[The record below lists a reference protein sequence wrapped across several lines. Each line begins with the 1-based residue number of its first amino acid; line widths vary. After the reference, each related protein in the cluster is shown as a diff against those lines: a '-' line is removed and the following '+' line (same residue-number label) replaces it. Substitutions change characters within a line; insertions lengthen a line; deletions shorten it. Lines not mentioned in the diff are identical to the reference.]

1 MFFWFSVRASK
12 PLFWVRPSNFFGRP
26 KRAERQPTPTKQPSE
41 DSAENWGRDGN
52 RARRWGRFV
61 LLAWTAQMLVVTAVV
76 AQTSNQRDLE
86 REAATATANVLSLAG
101 RVFSLEQD
109 RAGARLATLE
119 ALAEDARDTRRLL
132 YGVIGGVAVQLLLSA
147 AQLKKKPE

>member
-1 MFFWFSVRASK
+1 MS
-12 PLFWVRPSNFFGRP
+12 
-26 KRAERQPTPTKQPSE
+26 
-41 DSAENWGRDGN
+41 N

-101 RVFSLEQD
+101 RVFALEQD